1 MQRNDAMQMFINN
14 ESQRTHNAHH
24 ARVQCIQYNKGFIM
38 TKRNQQRA
46 RNQINDATTRNVE
59 FNDNDVVNRDANAI
73 DASMMMQN
81 ETTQSN
87 VVVTLKHII
96 ETRKI
101 KCDPKLIRRVLRKY
115 YASKI
120 NHQLRDAWT
129 FHESQIDDV
138 VKLIDTH
145 CRAGKSTQ
153 NAN

>member
-1 MQRNDAMQMFINN
+1 
-14 ESQRTHNAHH
+14 
-24 ARVQCIQYNKGFIM
+24 M
-38 TKRNQQRA
+38 TKRNQRA
-46 RNQINDATTRNVE
+46 RNESNEIVANDDAQNNVQHVEINVNDDDAHNVVNDVINAQIDAQTNDVQNDATNTN
-59 FNDNDVVNRDANAI
+59 
-73 DASMMMQN
+73 
-81 ETTQSN
+81 
-87 VVVTLKHII
+87 VVTLKHII